1 MGMAIFLALFGTLVI
16 VLAMRS
22 KYQPTPGAYVLLFF
36 LFAGS
41 TLIVG
46 AVIPLLI
53 LYLATRHKPVVP
65 DEVLSFYRKNCRHD
79 DFGIKNDEI
88 WIDDHSKIGA
98 DDDRPSDEIHIP
110 GYID

>member
-1 MGMAIFLALFGTLVI
+1 MGVAIFLALFGTLVI

-53 LYLATRHKPVVP
+53 LYRATRHKPVVP
-65 DEVLSFYRKNCRHD
+65 DEVLSHYRRNNCDD
-79 DFGIKNDEI
+79 DFERRRNESWFNDRHSVGS
-88 WIDDHSKIGA
+88 WDDQPVDH
-98 DDDRPSDEIHIP
+98 HIS

>member
-53 LYLATRHKPVVP
+53 LYRATRHKPIVP
-65 DEVLSFYRKNCRHD
+65 DEVLSRYRKNSCECSFETKD
-79 DFGIKNDEI
+79 QFFDEY
-88 WIDDHSKIGA
+88 WGGWK
-98 DDDRPSDEIHIP
+98 
-110 GYID
+110 